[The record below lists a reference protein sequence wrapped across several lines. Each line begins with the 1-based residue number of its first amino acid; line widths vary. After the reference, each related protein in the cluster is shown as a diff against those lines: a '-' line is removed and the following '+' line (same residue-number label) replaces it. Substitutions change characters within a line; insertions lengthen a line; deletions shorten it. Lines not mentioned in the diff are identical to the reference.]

1 MKKHKHDALIREWLD
16 NGMPQVESSYNGSGT
31 WNNIDNP
38 SWHENYEYRLV
49 YPPKPKKQIKMLCW
63 YDQTTRRLLWVQ
75 ESACVSGCRVR
86 VPAQDI
92 TIEVEE

>member
-63 YDQTTRRLLWVQ
+63 LVGNGLAWYKEGGTVGYDWK
-75 ESACVSGCRVR
+75 R
-86 VPAQDI
+86 VPLCDQV
-92 TIEVEE
+92 IEVEE